1 MGKQTLRGTSAC
13 AKLSEEVETG
23 KLDSVTKDVGSSMR
37 TRRSEQVTAR
47 SPKAALP
54 WSVQGGFGF
63 IYDHAM
69 STSSRPE
76 CKLANLEVER
86 R

>member
-1 MGKQTLRGTSAC
+1 
-13 AKLSEEVETG
+13 
-23 KLDSVTKDVGSSMR
+23 MR
-37 TRRSEQVTAR
+37 TQRSAQVIAR
-47 SPKAALP
+47 SPKATLP

-76 CKLANLEVER
+76 CKLENLEVDQR
-86 R
+86 